1 MRVLFDIKTTQKFV
15 GGASEYIRKVFY
27 TLLDYSKDQNKQITI
42 VGLVDSSINNFA
54 YLDLSPKSLL
64 EKGVEVVDLADASL
78 EKIVKEKQ
86 IDRIFIG
93 CGQAWKSLDLNTVKC
108 PIICVIHDLWS
119 EEFHSNH
126 LMEFLLL
133 NNYSNLKYNLHRLKQ
148 MFQKDSAE
156 DGVREMMRCLSSNPC
171 ARIITVSNYSKTSIK
186 YNYGFPEDRISVL
199 YAPKRISKIENVINN
214 PDLNDLLVEGKKFYL
229 MVSTDRITKNADK
242 AIRAFKKFIEHTGN
256 DAFLVTVGYKK
267 KKLFAQQI
275 ILPYLSESDLAYAM
289 EGCYAFVYPSIIE
302 GFGYPPVEAMAA
314 GKPILCSNV
323 TSIPEITGD
332 ASIQFSPFYE
342 SDIFK
347 ALTSLNDD
355 NYLHY
360 QEASRERFKIVN
372 KRQEE
377 DLCKLVELLT
387 ND

>member
-27 TLLDYSKDQNKQITI
+27 TLLDYSKDKNKQITI

-148 MFQKDSAE
+148 MFQKESAE
-156 DGVREMMRCLSSNPC
+156 EGVREMMRCLSSNPC

-302 GFGYPPVEAMAA
+302 GFG
-314 GKPILCSNV
+314 
-323 TSIPEITGD
+323 
-332 ASIQFSPFYE
+332 
-342 SDIFK
+342 
-347 ALTSLNDD
+347 
-355 NYLHY
+355 
-360 QEASRERFKIVN
+360 
-372 KRQEE
+372 
-377 DLCKLVELLT
+377 
-387 ND
+387 